1 MKARKISMV
10 LLLMLCLALC
20 SCSSSEKNIPDS
32 AVLVLNSILEYPNED
47 LYTPSSVIIGIDEDP
62 GDIDY
67 EGMQEAID
75 ADTENW
81 EETIGDCFAENMFDS
96 FYQQWER
103 TAVIGYAYANSLD
116 ITVNKIELLS
126 QEDNVYHIQT
136 TIEVTD
142 KDNQVEKY
150 DLEWRLIFDKDTP
163 NLIQSVELINDDG
176 LIENKN

>member
-1 MKARKISMV
+1 
-10 LLLMLCLALC
+10 
-20 SCSSSEKNIPDS
+20 
-32 AVLVLNSILEYPNED
+32 
-47 LYTPSSVIIGIDEDP
+47 
-62 GDIDY
+62 
-67 EGMQEAID
+67 
-75 ADTENW
+75 
-81 EETIGDCFAENMFDS
+81 MFDS

-136 TIEVTD
+136 TIDVTD

>member
-81 EETIGDCFAENMFDS
+81 E
-96 FYQQWER
+96 
-103 TAVIGYAYANSLD
+103 
-116 ITVNKIELLS
+116 
-126 QEDNVYHIQT
+126 
-136 TIEVTD
+136 
-142 KDNQVEKY
+142 
-150 DLEWRLIFDKDTP
+150 
-163 NLIQSVELINDDG
+163 
-176 LIENKN
+176 